1 MSAEPASRA
10 PGRPRS
16 AEADAAI
23 IGATLEALRDEGFR
37 GLSVEGVRQRAG
49 VGKATLYRRFPS
61 KNDLVRAAI
70 ASLNPDLPEPP
81 DTGTL
86 RGDIETVFRL
96 TYEMAVDGKTAT
108 FGPRLLAESADDAEF
123 HALFREALIEPRRAG
138 LRIILARGR
147 ERGEL
152 RDDVDPEVVIDML
165 AGPVIYRILID
176 GGSLDGVGG
185 LMAPLLDGVLNGITP
200 R

>member
-1 MSAEPASRA
+1 MSAEPGTRA

-49 VGKATLYRRFPS
+49 VGKATIYRRFPS
-61 KNDLVRAAI
+61 KLELVRAAI

-86 RGDIETVFRL
+86 RSDLATVFRL
-96 TYEMAVDGKTAT
+96 TYEAAVDSKTTT
-108 FGPRLLAESADDAEF
+108 FAPRLLAESADDPEF
-123 HALFREALIEPRRAG
+123 HRLFREALIDPRRAG
-138 LRIILARGR
+138 LRTILERGVD
-147 ERGEL
+147 RGEL
-152 RDDVDPEVVIDML
+152 PPETDFELVIDML
-165 AGPVIYRILID
+165 AGPVIYRLLID
-176 GGSLDGVGG
+176 GGKIEGVAER
-185 LMAPLLDGVLNGITP
+185 MEALLEGVLYGITP

>member
-1 MSAEPASRA
+1 MSAQPAPRS

-49 VGKATLYRRFPS
+49 VGKATIYRRFPS

-70 ASLNPDLPEPP
+70 ASLNPDLPDPP
-81 DTGTL
+81 DTGSL
-86 RGDIETVFRL
+86 RGDVETVFRL
-96 TYEMAVDGKTAT
+96 TYEMAVDRKTAT
-108 FGPRLLAESADDAEF
+108 FGPRLLAESAGDEEF
-123 HALFREALIEPRRAG
+123 HALFREALIEPRRAA
-138 LRIILARGR
+138 LRTILARAV

-152 RDDVDPEVVIDML
+152 REDVDPEVVIDML

-176 GGSLDGVGG
+176 GGTLDGVAG
-185 LMAPLLDGVLNGITP
+185 LMAPLLDGVLYGVTP

>member
-1 MSAEPASRA
+1 VSAQPAPRA

-49 VGKATLYRRFPS
+49 VGKATIYRRFPS
-61 KNDLVRAAI
+61 KADLVRAAI

-86 RGDIETVFRL
+86 RGDVETVFRL

-138 LRIILARGR
+138 LRIVLARAR

-152 RDDVDPEVVIDML
+152 RDDVDSEVVIDML

-176 GGSLDGVGG
+176 GGRLDRVPE
-185 LMAPLLDGVLNGITP
+185 LMQALLDGVLYGITP